1 MEKCIA
7 IIFAGGSGTRMGVK
21 DVPKQFLEINNKPII
36 IHTIE
41 YFENHQEIDEIY
53 IACIE
58 GWIDHLKWL
67 LEKFNIKKSKI
78 SNPRRCNWSR
88 YYLSCF
94 KGS

>member
-41 YFENHQEIDEIY
+41 YFV
-53 IACIE
+53 
-58 GWIDHLKWL
+58 
-67 LEKFNIKKSKI
+67 
-78 SNPRRCNWSR
+78 
-88 YYLSCF
+88 
-94 KGS
+94 